1 MLAAQRL
8 GRDFMGKIVAVWS
21 DVKKSGK
28 SVVTYML
35 ANRIRETAEKGLK
48 ILVCCLNLK
57 YSSLYSLFGVSVSAT
72 GLEDL
77 INYQFFKTSNKAIIP
92 DITPESSG
100 ICFLGSY
107 RTTNSYINK
116 NIENYSKLIDEL
128 KENFDL
134 IIFDTISGNEN
145 QLTDLALRRA
155 DIILRLFV
163 QDNESLKVLANPKC
177 SKMFY
182 NQEIINVIS
191 KYRNIY
197 PRLSDIKRI
206 YAINNFYRMDYCDI
220 LQEMKNRES
229 LNLYIQRETAC
240 NSTIIEISKYIL
252 DKLCLTAKKEPIKEK
267 HRSYIRSLLGAYQRR

>member
-1 MLAAQRL
+1 
-8 GRDFMGKIVAVWS
+8 MGKIVAVWS

-35 ANRIRETAEKGLK
+35 ANRIRETSEKDLK

-57 YSSLYSLFGVSVSAT
+57 YSSLYRLFGVSVSAT

-77 INYQFFKTSNKAIIP
+77 INYQFFKAGNKSILSDIAP
-92 DITPESSG
+92 DSSG

-145 QLTDLALRRA
+145 QLTNLALQKS
-155 DIILRLFV
+155 DIILRLSV
-163 QDNESLKVLANPKC
+163 QDNESLKGLTNPEGRKQL
-177 SKMFY
+177 Y
-182 NQEIINVIS
+182 NQEIIHIVS

-197 PRLSDIKRI
+197 PRLCDIKRR
-206 YAINNFYRMDYCDI
+206 YAINKVYRMDYCDI
-220 LQEMKNRES
+220 LQEMKNRDS
-229 LNLYIQRETAC
+229 MHLYIQRETAC
-240 NSTIIEISKYIL
+240 NNTIMGISKYIL
-252 DKLCLTAKKEPIKEK
+252 EKLCFMSEKEDIKEEP
-267 HRSYIRSLLGAYQRR
+267 RSYIRSLIGAFQRR